1 MIGSGDIFV
10 MLAVSGTIVPVASHV
25 CFDTS
30 LSVSDVRITS
40 LAFGIFSEV
49 QQLHVVF
56 TKLKGVGFPMT
67 VLDSVKLSQDMSF
80 MPAPL
85 FPAGELFAVLLWAHV
100 ALLAF
105 VCVRGTRRILLN
117 DKSSNVHSGIDS
129 ISFLFAILSKV
140 DSYFR
145 MMASR
150 SDTACLFRASV
161 FRIAC
166 DLVKGGNGL
175 SILSCVSFGCHAS
188 DPLLDSFTSLSD
200 LSFPL
205 NSSSSSG
212 LVGVA
217 SETGVVKLL
226 VLDRLD

>member
-1 MIGSGDIFV
+1 M
-10 MLAVSGTIVPVASHV
+10 
-25 CFDTS
+25 
-30 LSVSDVRITS
+30 
-40 LAFGIFSEV
+40 
-49 QQLHVVF
+49 
-56 TKLKGVGFPMT
+56 
-67 VLDSVKLSQDMSF
+67 DSN
-80 MPAPL
+80 
-85 FPAGELFAVLLWAHV
+85 GAVLLLAV
-100 ALLAF
+100 ALPDNFKHQRDLWF
-105 VCVRGTRRILLN
+105 
-117 DKSSNVHSGIDS
+117 
-129 ISFLFAILSKV
+129 ILSKV

-150 SDTACLFRASV
+150 SDAACLFRASI

-166 DLVKGGNGL
+166 DLVKGGDGL
-175 SILSCVSFGCHAS
+175 SILSCVSLLHGFGCHAS